1 MQTALNSYAVLLLRV
16 ALGIMFLSHNLIYML
31 GTLTLTGAADYF
43 VSIGLPRWLA
53 YTTFIAEALGG
64 LLMVLGIKTR
74 WVALA
79 LSPILLGATWAQVS
93 SLTSRRQADMTVS
106 PIFTKPPGNACFPGQ
121 GSFPRRMSSRRPN
134 GSKTTQSV
142 ARAGVCGK
150 VMLGP

>member
-1 MQTALNSYAVLLLRV
+1 MQTALNSYAVLLLLRV

-79 LSPILLGATWAQVS
+79 LSPILLGATWAQ
-93 SLTSRRQADMTVS
+93 SLLSDFATAGGHDGFADFHETAWQCM
-106 PIFTKPPGNACFPGQ
+106 
-121 GSFPRRMSSRRPN
+121 FPR
-134 GSKTTQSV
+134 
-142 ARAGVCGK
+142 AGFI
-150 VMLGP
+150 PAANEQ